1 MSYFGDFLDEE
12 LALLV
17 SVPIRAAFW
26 ISHID
31 DVQGS
36 ERDDDKERVAIE
48 KVLKKIYDATNDDA
62 FTNDVIEEALK
73 RKDLWTGWEDNAG
86 TVLADVPKAMKL
98 VRDRLPKDALAGYQ
112 RAVFYIAKVV
122 AQAAN
127 EKEASEPA
135 PKGPGLLS
143 RILDGFSVKTDLQT
157 PENISDSEKAAL
169 QKLLT
174 ALKG

>member
-12 LALLV
+12 LALII

-26 ISHID
+26 VSHID

-36 ERDDDKERVAIE
+36 DRDDDRERVAIE
-48 KVLKKIYDATNDDA
+48 KVLKKIYKSTDDDA

-73 RKDLWTGWEDNAG
+73 REDLWPVWEDNAG
-86 TVLADVPKAMKL
+86 TVLADVPRAMKL
-98 VRDRLPKDALAGYQ
+98 VRDRLPKDAVVGYQ
-112 RAVFYIAKVV
+112 KSVFYIAKVV

-127 EKEASEPA
+127 EGAEEDAAAKPA
-135 PKGPGLLS
+135 
-143 RILDGFSVKTDLQT
+143 GFFTRLKDRLSVKTDLET

-169 QKLLT
+169 QKLLA

>member
-1 MSYFGDFLDEE
+1 MSYFADFLDEE

-17 SVPIRAAFW
+17 SLPIRAAFW

-31 DVQGS
+31 DVQSS

-48 KVLKKIYDATNDDA
+48 KVLKKIYSATNDNA

-73 RKDLWTGWEDNAG
+73 RKDLWAGWEDNAG

-98 VRDRLPKDALAGYQ
+98 VRDRLPKDAVAGYQ
-112 RAVFYIAKVV
+112 KAVFYIAKVV
-122 AQAAN
+122 AEAAN
-127 EKEASEPA
+127 EKETVDMPGKA
-135 PKGPGLLS
+135 PGFFA
-143 RILDGFSVKTDLQT
+143 RILDSLSVKTDLQT

-169 QKLLT
+169 QKLLA